1 MAQNI
6 HYYSNIQERKYSDEI
21 LDQIKNKT
29 QQNNSKFYNSKSD
42 IKELFRSW
50 TPFSFFFFC
59 LQDISISGTGFTH
72 CYQLSWADIPLLI
85 LSLSPSGLQ
94 YNPDFAS
101 YLLAMAFLGF
111 LVGTLH
117 IHAKIG
123 SCLETH

>member
-50 TPFSFFFFC
+50 TPFSFFFLSARHFY
-59 LQDISISGTGFTH
+59 LWDWFHTLLPAFMGRYSTSHIISFTFRSPIQSRLCFISSCNG
-72 CYQLSWADIPLLI
+72 LSWLPCRDTP
-85 LSLSPSGLQ
+85 
-94 YNPDFAS
+94 Y
-101 YLLAMAFLGF
+101 
-111 LVGTLH
+111 
-117 IHAKIG
+117 
-123 SCLETH
+123 SCQNW